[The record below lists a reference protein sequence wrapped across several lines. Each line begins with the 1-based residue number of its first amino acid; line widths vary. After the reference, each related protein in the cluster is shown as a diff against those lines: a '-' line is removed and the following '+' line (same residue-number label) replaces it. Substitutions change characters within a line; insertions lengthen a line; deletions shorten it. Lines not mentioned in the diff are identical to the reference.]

1 MAMQG
6 TSAAKQGGVALII
19 VLMVVALVSILATE
33 MGSRL
38 QLQVK
43 RAANI
48 KDNNQAYWY
57 AMGAEEFARKS
68 IQELIKDNG
77 EVINLNQPWA
87 QEFTYPLAGG
97 GIQAKLEDLQSCFN
111 INTLGKAK
119 ADGEGNSEELVAF
132 RALLDKVE
140 LDIADFSADTLR
152 DSVAD
157 WLDADSNLRE
167 YGAEDND
174 YESLAHPY
182 VAANT
187 LMSNKSEL
195 RLVNGVEQAWL
206 KDLLPL
212 LCVLPETELSININ
226 TLDDDKSALLAALTG
241 LNKQDA
247 GSLIRNRNSD
257 GYKNAIDFLAQPEFA
272 QVTLSDTQKAWF
284 TVTTK
289 YFILHTKT
297 RYNNATF
304 VMDSLFHIGQNNQ
317 VKVIMREFGGQ
328 L

>member
-1 MAMQG
+1 MTRQG
-6 TSAAKQGGVALII
+6 PKAAKQQGVALII

-68 IQELIKDNG
+68 ILELIKANG

-87 QEFTYPLAGG
+87 QEFIYPLTGG
-97 GIQAKLEDLQSCFN
+97 GIQAKLEDQQSCFN

-119 ADGEGNSEELVAF
+119 ADGEANSEELVAF
-132 RALLDKVE
+132 RSLLDKVE
-140 LDIADFSADTLR
+140 LDIPDFSADTLR
-152 DSVAD
+152 DSLAD

-195 RLVNGVEQAWL
+195 RLVNGVEQTWL

-226 TLDDDKSALLAALTG
+226 TLGDDKVALLAALTG

-247 GSLIRNRNSD
+247 GSLIRNRNTD
-257 GYKNAIDFLAQPEFA
+257 GYKNASDFLAQPEFS
-272 QVTLSDTQKAWF
+272 QVTLSDKQKAWF

-304 VMDSLFHIGQNNQ
+304 AMDSVFHIGQNNQ